1 MKQKLLLNLFCLFVL
16 NLGAQSMY
24 AQTKLYIE
32 QKENPKFS
40 IPLSEIRRLT
50 FSDTDL
56 VLHPKGEDVQS
67 FSLIDLTRLHFKDVL
82 ASLSTSPYT
91 TQEINVYP
99 NPASQIVN
107 VEYELSI
114 PQNVNIQICNMQ
126 GHVMQKHHFK
136 GASGFNSQSINL
148 EGLIS
153 GVYIL
158 HWQAGQQVE
167 STKLL
172 IQ

>member
-1 MKQKLLLNLFCLFVL
+1 
-16 NLGAQSMY
+16 MY

-32 QKENPKFS
+32 QKENPKFF

-107 VEYELSI
+107 IEYELSI
-114 PQNVNIQICNMQ
+114 PQNVNIQICLSKLDIVPIIKSAVTSSPSSCAISN
-126 GHVMQKHHFK
+126 V
-136 GASGFNSQSINL
+136 SCNSFLKSLKSSKI
-148 EGLIS
+148 
-153 GVYIL
+153 
-158 HWQAGQQVE
+158 
-167 STKLL
+167 
-172 IQ
+172 